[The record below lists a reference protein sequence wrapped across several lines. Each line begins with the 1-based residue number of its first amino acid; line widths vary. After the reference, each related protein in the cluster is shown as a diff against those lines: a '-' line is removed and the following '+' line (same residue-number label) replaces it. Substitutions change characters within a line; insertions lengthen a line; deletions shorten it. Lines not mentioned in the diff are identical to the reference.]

1 LRAIIPEESESP
13 LRKES
18 LLELGQIHN
27 LPVAAIDAQ
36 GVWLLSGRTRILL
49 PVREMPEGLRLGEY
63 LQVFVYADMTGTPVA
78 TLRQPKVQVGKFAF
92 LKATKI
98 GPHGAFLDWGMEKDL
113 LVPHK
118 EQPEP
123 MEPGR
128 SYVVKV
134 RLDRQG
140 RPLGT
145 ARIDKCLSNAEIEVA
160 EGEKVDLLVWRF
172 TALGA
177 NVVVNDRH
185 NGLLYRDEIGNR
197 LNIGDRL
204 TGFVK
209 RVRADHKID
218 VTLRQGTTSEI
229 DAAKAKIMAA
239 LNKGG
244 GILALHDHSPPAT
257 IEAVLKMSKKQFKKA
272 VGGLYKAGLVTL
284 SEHGIALKR
293 E

>member
-1 LRAIIPEESESP
+1 LF
-13 LRKES
+13 
-18 LLELGQIHN
+18 
-27 LPVAAIDAQ
+27 
-36 GVWLLSGRTRILL
+36 
-49 PVREMPEGLRLGEY
+49 GE
-63 LQVFVYADMTGTPVA
+63 
-78 TLRQPKVQVGKFAF
+78 FAF
-92 LKATKI
+92 LKVTKI

-113 LVPHK
+113 LVPLK

-123 MEPGR
+123 MQPGR

-160 EGEKVDLLVWRF
+160 VGEPVDLLVWQF
-172 TALGA
+172 SVLGA
-177 NVVVNDRH
+177 KVIINHRH
-185 NGLLYRDEIGNR
+185 AGLIYRDEIGNR

-204 TGFVK
+204 TGFIK
-209 RVRADHKID
+209 RIRADHKID
-218 VTLRQGTTSEI
+218 VTLHQGASTEL

-244 GILALHDHSPPAT
+244 GVLALHDHSPPAV
-257 IEAVLKMSKKQFKKA
+257 IEAALHMSKKLFKKA
-272 VGGLYKAGLVTL
+272 VGGLYKAGLITL
-284 SEHGIALKR
+284 SERGISLKR

>member
-1 LRAIIPEESESP
+1 MAR
-13 LRKES
+13 ES
-18 LLELGQIHN
+18 LLELGKIHD

-36 GVWLLSGRTRILL
+36 GAWLLSGRTRILL
-49 PVREMPEGLRLGEY
+49 PVREVPEGVRLGEY
-63 LQVFVYADMTGTPVA
+63 LQVFVYGDMTGIPVA
-78 TLRQPKVQVGKFAF
+78 TVRRPKALVGEFAF
-92 LKATKI
+92 LKVVKT
-98 GPHGAFLDWGMEKDL
+98 GPHGAFVDWGLEKDL

-123 MEPGR
+123 MEHGR

-160 EGEKVDLLVWRF
+160 EGDKVELLVWRF

-177 NVVVNDRH
+177 NVVVNNRH

-197 LNIGDRL
+197 LNLGDRL
-204 TGFVK
+204 SGFVK

-218 VTLRQGTTSEI
+218 ITLRQGATSEI

-239 LNKGG
+239 LSKGG
-244 GILALHDHSPPAT
+244 GILALHDHSPPAA
-257 IEAVLKMSKKQFKKA
+257 IEAGLKMSKKQFKKA
-272 VGGLYKAGLVTL
+272 VGGLYKAGLINLT
-284 SEHGIALKR
+284 EHGISLKR
-293 E
+293 D

>member
-1 LRAIIPEESESP
+1 MHS
-13 LRKES
+13 
-18 LLELGQIHN
+18 
-27 LPVAAIDAQ
+27 LPVAAIDGEGA
-36 GVWLLSGRTRILL
+36 WLLSGRTRILL
-49 PVREMPEGLRLGEY
+49 PARELPAGLRLGEY
-63 LQVFVYADMTGTPVA
+63 LQVFVYGDMSGAPVA
-78 TLRQPKVQVGKFAF
+78 TLRRPKALVGEFAF
-92 LKATKI
+92 LKVKKI
-98 GPHGAFLDWGMEKDL
+98 GPHGAFLDWGLDKDL

-123 MEPGR
+123 MQEGR

-145 ARIDKCLSNAEIEVA
+145 ACLDKCLSNADIELS
-160 EGEKVDLLVWRF
+160 EGEQVELLVWRF

-177 NVVVNDRH
+177 KVVINHRH

-197 LNIGDRL
+197 LNIGDLL

-209 RVRADHKID
+209 RIRADHKID

-229 DAAKAKIMAA
+229 DAAKARVMAA
-239 LNKGG
+239 LSKGG
-244 GILALHDHSPPAT
+244 GILALHDHSPPAA
-257 IEAVLKMSKKQFKKA
+257 IETALKMSKKQFKKA
-272 VGGLYKAGLVTL
+272 VGGLYKAGLITL

-293 E
+293 D

>member
-1 LRAIIPEESESP
+1 MLD
-13 LRKES
+13 
-18 LLELGQIHN
+18 LGRMHD
-27 LPVAAIDAQ
+27 LPVAAIDVQ
-36 GVWLLSGRTRILL
+36 GAWLLAGRERILL
-49 PVREMPEGLRLGEY
+49 AQREVPSGLKLGEY
-63 LQVFVYADMTGTPVA
+63 LHVFVYGDATGTPVA
-78 TLRQPKVQVGKFAF
+78 TLRRPKALFGEFAF
-92 LKATKI
+92 LKVTKI

-113 LVPHK
+113 LVPLK

-123 MEPGR
+123 MQPGH

-160 EGEKVDLLVWRF
+160 AGEQVDLLVWQF
-172 TALGA
+172 SVLGA
-177 NVVVNDRH
+177 KVVINHRH
-185 NGLLYRDEIGNR
+185 AGLIYRDEIGNR

-204 TGFVK
+204 TGYIK
-209 RVRADHKID
+209 RIRADHKID
-218 VTLRQGTTSEI
+218 VTLHQGASTEL

-244 GILALHDHSPPAT
+244 GVLALHDHSPPAV
-257 IEAVLKMSKKQFKKA
+257 IEAALHMSKKLFKKA
-272 VGGLYKAGLVTL
+272 VGGLYKAGLINL
-284 SEHGIALKR
+284 SERGISLKQ

>member
-1 LRAIIPEESESP
+1 M
-13 LRKES
+13 
-18 LLELGQIHN
+18 HD

-36 GVWLLSGRTRILL
+36 GAWLLSGRTRILL
-49 PVREMPEGLRLGEY
+49 PVREVPEGLRLGEY
-63 LQVFVYADMTGTPVA
+63 LHVFVHADMSGAPVA
-78 TLRQPKVQVGKFAF
+78 TLRRPKALVGEFAF
-92 LKATKI
+92 LKVVKT
-98 GPHGAFLDWGMEKDL
+98 GPHGAFVDWGLEKDL

-160 EGEKVDLLVWRF
+160 EGDKVELLVWRF

-177 NVVVNDRH
+177 KVVVNNRH

-204 TGFVK
+204 SGFVK
-209 RVRADHKID
+209 RVRADHKLD

-229 DAAKAKIMAA
+229 DAAKARIMAA
-239 LNKGG
+239 LSKGG
-244 GILALHDHSPPAT
+244 GILALHDHSPPAA
-257 IEAVLKMSKKQFKKA
+257 IEAALRMSKKQFKKA
-272 VGGLYKAGLVTL
+272 VGGLYKAGLINLT
-284 SEHGIALKR
+284 EHGISLKR
-293 E
+293 D

>member
-1 LRAIIPEESESP
+1 MLD
-13 LRKES
+13 
-18 LLELGQIHN
+18 LGRMHD

-36 GVWLLSGRTRILL
+36 GAWLLAGRERILL
-49 PVREMPEGLRLGEY
+49 AQREVPAGLKLGEY
-63 LQVFVYADMTGTPVA
+63 LHAFVYGDATGTPVA
-78 TLRQPKVQVGKFAF
+78 TLRRPKALFGEFAF
-92 LKATKI
+92 LKVTKI

-113 LVPHK
+113 LVPDK

-123 MEPGR
+123 MQPGR

-160 EGEKVDLLVWRF
+160 VGEQVDLLVWQF
-172 TALGA
+172 SVLGA
-177 NVVVNDRH
+177 KVVINHRH
-185 NGLLYRDEIGNR
+185 AGLIYRDEIGNR

-204 TGFVK
+204 TGYIK
-209 RVRADHKID
+209 RIRADHKID
-218 VTLRQGTTSEI
+218 VTLHQGASTEL

-244 GILALHDHSPPAT
+244 GVLALHDHSPPAV
-257 IEAVLKMSKKQFKKA
+257 IEVALHMSKKLFKKA
-272 VGGLYKAGLVTL
+272 VGGLYKAGLITL
-284 SEHGIALKR
+284 SERGISLKR

>member
-1 LRAIIPEESESP
+1 M
-13 LRKES
+13 
-18 LLELGQIHN
+18 HD
-27 LPVAAIDAQ
+27 LPVSAINAQ
-36 GVWLLSGRTRILL
+36 GAWLLAGRERILL
-49 PVREMPEGLRLGEY
+49 PLREVPAGLKLGEY
-63 LQVFVYADMTGTPVA
+63 LQVFVCGDATGTPVA
-78 TLRQPKVQVGKFAF
+78 TLHRPKALFGEFAF
-92 LKATKI
+92 LKVTKI
-98 GPHGAFLDWGMEKDL
+98 GPYGAFLDWGMDKDL

-123 MEPGR
+123 MQTGH

-160 EGEKVDLLVWRF
+160 AGEQVDLLVWQF
-172 TALGA
+172 SVLGA
-177 NVVVNDRH
+177 KVIVNHRH
-185 NGLLYRDEIGNR
+185 AGLIYRDEIGNR

-204 TGFVK
+204 TGYVK
-209 RVRADHKID
+209 RIRADHKID
-218 VTLRQGTTSEI
+218 VTLHQGPSTEI

-244 GILALHDHSPPAT
+244 GVLALHDHSPPAV
-257 IEAVLKMSKKQFKKA
+257 IEATLHMSKKLFKKA
-272 VGGLYKAGLVTL
+272 VGGLYKAGLITL
-284 SEHGIALKR
+284 SARGISLKR